1 MILTNAD
8 SVYSYKDMR
17 KPKSERIPT
26 QEALVEAAEQLFA
39 EWGVEGTPLRRIAIA
54 AGSANNFAV
63 QYHFGTRDEL
73 VQAIFNYR
81 LPELEARRAE
91 LLKKLDDP
99 KDLRAVLEIICRPL
113 FEQRDANGRHTH
125 ASFMSQLRHSPAGLL
140 RHVIFAE
147 KAPVTD
153 IVLSRMRECL
163 AHLSER
169 EFLQRTSLALGIVLD
184 ATQGLDRGATGFE
197 DEEETVQLVLTLIEA
212 IMIAPQVKTVVAKF
226 KREN

>member
-1 MILTNAD
+1 
-8 SVYSYKDMR
+8 MR
-17 KPKSERIPT
+17 KPKSDRIPT
-26 QEALVEAAEQLFA
+26 SEALVEAAEQLFA
-39 EWGVEGTPLRRIAIA
+39 ERGVEGTPLRRIAIA
-54 AGSANNFAV
+54 AGSSNNFAV

-153 IVLSRMRECL
+153 IVLSRLRECL
-163 AHLSER
+163 AHLTEC

-184 ATQGLDRGATGFE
+184 ATQYLDRGATGFE
-197 DEEETVQLVLTLIEA
+197 DEEETLQLALTLLEA
-212 IMIAPQVKTVVAKF
+212 IMNAPGIKSGVAKI
-226 KREN
+226 KR